1 MEDMSEDQKAIA
13 WLWVVEGLATMKQVD
28 VSLLTDL
35 LGEMG
40 SALPDHMSKNARE
53 RVALRCLE
61 ELFGSSNN
69 GMNSHVPSAHNSK
82 VSFDL
87 SQSCETVLKR
97 ITDET
102 PEFDLR
108 NPGPGL
114 LKWDIHSFIVHK
126 KAALPKCALKQ
137 LEESILDGSHPHADV
152 LRGKSGLT
160 MTSDADRVSANE
172 SNQSLNKSC
181 YSAQNMGVEGNSEN
195 ENLLLS
201 ERGGIGSDNEK
212 RERVN
217 DSDDWHIEAKKMK
230 WDASYVSQSIEV
242 KQNQISL
249 DGRECLQ
256 DTSER
261 HVPVS
266 VSERCDVAEN
276 QMAMEQNRVEDGHS
290 DYAASKRYGQS
301 SDDAIHKD
309 QRENHSNPTSVP
321 RDTFQDKVHQ
331 YTCVAEAKDDGGL
344 HCKLRVSNV
353 APLGETQHKIS
364 TKGFSCNSE
373 HDAHI
378 RVPLLS
384 STDESQKLSNAD
396 EGNGR
401 DPGNMAGENLK
412 RVNCSNDFHI
422 RAKRR
427 EWDAYYVLQSIEQ
440 NQLPLYSEDSSE
452 RDVPVSESLRCDLAE
467 NQMEMMEEIRALE
480 DGHDDYTESKRNG
493 QSTYDATHQSRLE
506 NCCNAASMPQDTI
519 QDEARQHTCVN
530 QTKDDDGLQLELRA
544 SGVAA
549 PEESQHTVSAKVF
562 SDNTANDFHIKVLHP
577 ATTDGPQWKSLAN
590 RHKDDYEHCSKP
602 SSSGVASLN
611 ETQQKNST
619 QQSDCVSERDSHI
632 KVSYPAYI
640 DGSQQKNIADKS
652 KELMDFLCESETS
665 NESDGFHDKK
675 IDAAMK
681 KHAFLRSQC
690 TSSHDSLV
698 TTVTEK
704 NRSLYSNEGGQLLTC
719 KTSNCPVV
727 VHENWLRS
735 SAISFEKGNFYCP
748 FCSYALAL
756 TDYLEARKQ
765 TSLLKTGLNAFVH
778 ANLENRPMEPVG
790 TVHSKVNNCS
800 RHFEDNLLGKPYQ
813 NRHLEE
819 REENQGNQCEE
830 HVNEVDDVQF
840 HNIIYDKQQGPPS
853 SSCTDI
859 KSMRGK
865 VHVPAGE
872 KEGEEKLVHECVSA
886 GLDRF
891 QNQVL
896 EGDHLS
902 SKNTQSLL
910 VDQGQAGAVEV
921 VQQHITDYS
930 LRKRSKSPCTCTQLA
945 TTQSRKKKV
954 PWTVEEEEMLKK
966 GVQEFQCN
974 DETRMPWKQ
983 IFEFGS
989 DVFLSGRT
997 PTDLKDKWRNICK
1010 GSPKSK

>member
-1 MEDMSEDQKAIA
+1 MEDMSEHQKAIA

-28 VSLLTDL
+28 VSLLRDL
-35 LGEMG
+35 LGEIG

-69 GMNSHVPSAHNSK
+69 GMNSHVPSTHNSK

-108 NPGPGL
+108 NAGPGL
-114 LKWDIHSFIVHK
+114 LKWDIHPFIVQK
-126 KAALPKCALKQ
+126 KAALPKCALKQKWIVSFLYEQ

-172 SNQSLNKSC
+172 SNRSLNKSC
-181 YSAQNMGVEGNSEN
+181 CSAQNMGVEGNSEN
-195 ENLLLS
+195 ENQFLS
-201 ERGGIGSDNEK
+201 KRDRIGSDNEK

-230 WDASYVSQSIEV
+230 RDASYVSQSIEV
-242 KQNQISL
+242 EQNQIPL
-249 DGRECLQ
+249 HGRECLQ

-276 QMAMEQNRVEDGHS
+276 QMAMEQNRVEDGQS

-301 SDDAIHKD
+301 SDDAIPKD
-309 QRENHSNPTSVP
+309 QAENHSNPTSVP
-321 RDTFQDKVHQ
+321 QDTFQDKGHQ
-331 YTCVAEAKDDGGL
+331 YSCVVEAKDDGGL
-344 HCKLRVSNV
+344 QCKLRVSNV
-353 APLGETQHKIS
+353 PPLGETQHKIS
-364 TKGFSCNSE
+364 AKGFNCNRE

-384 STDESQKLSNAD
+384 STDEPQQLSNAD

-401 DPGNMAGENLK
+401 DPENMAGENLK
-412 RVNCSNDFHI
+412 RVNYSDDFHI

-440 NQLPLYSEDSSE
+440 NQLPLYSEDSSG
-452 RDVPVSESLRCDLAE
+452 RDVPVSERLRCDLAE
-467 NQMEMMEEIRALE
+467 NQMEMMEEVRALE

-493 QSTYDATHQSRLE
+493 QSTHDATHQSQLE
-506 NCCNAASMPQDTI
+506 NCCNATSMPQDTI

-530 QTKDDDGLQLELRA
+530 NTKDDDGLQLELRA

-562 SDNTANDFHIKVLHP
+562 SDKTANDFHIKVLHP

-590 RHKDDYEHCSKP
+590 KHKDDCEHCSKP

-619 QQSDCVSERDSHI
+619 QQIDCVSEHDSHI
-632 KVSYPAYI
+632 KVAYPASL
-640 DGSQQKNIADKS
+640 DGSQQRNNTDKS

-665 NESDGFHDKK
+665 NESDGLHDKK

-681 KHAFLRSQC
+681 KHVFLRSQC

-704 NRSLYSNEGGQLLTC
+704 NRSRDCNEGGQLLTC

-735 SAISFEKGNFYCP
+735 SAISFEKVSFEKGNFYCP
-748 FCSYALAL
+748 FCSYAFAL
-756 TDYLEARKQ
+756 TDYLEAKKQ

-778 ANLENRPMEPVG
+778 ANLENQPMEPVG
-790 TVHSKVNNCS
+790 RVHSKVNNCS

-830 HVNEVDDVQF
+830 HVNEVDDVRF

-872 KEGEEKLVHECVSA
+872 KEGEEKVVHECVSA

-891 QNQVL
+891 QNRVL

-902 SKNTQSLL
+902 SKTTQSLL
-910 VDQGQAGAVEV
+910 VDQGQAGAVTEQEV

-930 LRKRSKSPCTCTQLA
+930 LRKRSKSP
-945 TTQSRKKKV
+945 
-954 PWTVEEEEMLKK
+954 
-966 GVQEFQCN
+966 
-974 DETRMPWKQ
+974 
-983 IFEFGS
+983 
-989 DVFLSGRT
+989 
-997 PTDLKDKWRNICK
+997 
-1010 GSPKSK
+1010 